1 MRKTQGLNQDIIE
14 FSTLETKCVYQ
25 ENKKMKM
32 EYKYIKDSPLNLN
45 TNLVQRGW
53 RRFGKT
59 YLRPNCLNCKE
70 CKSVKIDVEN
80 FIYSKSKRKTIKRNS
95 NTKTLIASP
104 TISKQKI
111 YLYNKFHAFKNR
123 QLNWKDK
130 TIKLESYFSSFI
142 QGCSDYGKEILYYID
157 GNLVAVDYVDFIDD
171 GISSI
176 YFFYDPDYLD
186 YELGKYSLYL
196 QINLAKEMSLKWIYL
211 GYYVEDC
218 RSLNYKYNFKPRK
231 TLLGNPSDY
240 QKDIW
245 I

>member
-1 MRKTQGLNQDIIE
+1 
-14 FSTLETKCVYQ
+14 
-25 ENKKMKM
+25 
-32 EYKYIKDSPLNLN
+32 
-45 TNLVQRGW
+45 
-53 RRFGKT
+53 
-59 YLRPNCLNCKE
+59 
-70 CKSVKIDVEN
+70 
-80 FIYSKSKRKTIKRNS
+80 
-95 NTKTLIASP
+95 
-104 TISKQKI
+104 
-111 YLYNKFHAFKNR
+111 
-123 QLNWKDK
+123 
-130 TIKLESYFSSFI
+130 
-142 QGCSDYGKEILYYID
+142 
-157 GNLVAVDYVDFIDD
+157 VAVDYVDFIDD

-218 RSLNYKYNFKPRK
+218 RSLNYKHNFKPLK